1 VLNEIL
7 QERAVSTRGHRRPRG
22 VKKKMSNYPLRRGRV
37 FSRTVQVSVRIV
49 K

>member
-1 VLNEIL
+1 VLKEIL
-7 QERAVSTRGHRRPRG
+7 QERAVCTRGHRRPRG

-37 FSRTVQVSVRIV
+37 SSRALDVSVRII

>member
-37 FSRTVQVSVRIV
+37 SSGPIEVSVRII

>member
-1 VLNEIL
+1 VLTEIL
-7 QERAVSTRGHRRPRG
+7 DERPGSTRGHRRPRG

-37 FSRTVQVSVRIV
+37 SSRAVEVSVRIV